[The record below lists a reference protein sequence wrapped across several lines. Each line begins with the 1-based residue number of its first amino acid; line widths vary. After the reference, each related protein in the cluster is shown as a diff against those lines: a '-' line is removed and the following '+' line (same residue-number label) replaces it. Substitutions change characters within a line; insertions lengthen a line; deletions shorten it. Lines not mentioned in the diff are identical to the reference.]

1 MAPRLKHRLANIGT
15 QGVIALW
22 LVMSASSASAATYP
36 TNPYSTVGGPV
47 PTAYC
52 RNPIDTA
59 GPYQT
64 LDLET
69 VGCLSGSGPNAY
81 PDPMNGLYSNN
92 DGLYL
97 SPGDE
102 EARVEQ
108 AIMMATG
115 ELVDLMMYKEFQ
127 DASASSSGIQI
138 WVENG
143 KKQFTWAFEPWL
155 IAAIQA
161 GTTDIGYLTIK
172 ASNSYALYEIPTGV
186 YAGRYST
193 EGLLTNGGAQ
203 AQVSHIR
210 FWKELDYDVVPEPA
224 AVALFGLGSMLLGLR
239 RRRRR
244 NG

>member
-1 MAPRLKHRLANIGT
+1 MGNRLRSFSKTL
-15 QGVIALW
+15 VALGM
-22 LVMSASSASAATYP
+22 LLSGSVAAAAAYP
-36 TNPYSTVGGPV
+36 SNPYSTVGGPA

-92 DGLYL
+92 DGLYA

-102 EARVEQ
+102 ETRVEQ

-115 ELVDLMMYKEFQ
+115 ELVDLQLYKEFQ
-127 DASASSSGIQI
+127 DASASSNGIQI

-161 GTTDIGYLTIK
+161 GTTEIGYLTIK
-172 ASNSYALYEIPTGV
+172 GSNSYSLYEIPTGV

-193 EGLLTNGGAQ
+193 EGLLTNGGSQ

-210 FWKELDYDVVPEPA
+210 FWKEVDYSTVPEPG
-224 AVALFGLGSMLLGLR
+224 VIALFGLGALALGLR
-239 RRRRR
+239 RRRR
-244 NG
+244 

>member
-1 MAPRLKHRLANIGT
+1 MGPGVKYRFANSGI
-15 QGVIALW
+15 IALG
-22 LVMSASSASAATYP
+22 LAMSAASAMAAPYP

-81 PDPMNGLYSNN
+81 PDPMGGLYNN
-92 DGLYL
+92 TDGLYL

-102 EARVEQ
+102 ETRVEQ

-115 ELVDLMMYKEFQ
+115 ELVDLQLYKEFQ

-172 ASNSYALYEIPTGV
+172 GANSYALYEIPTGV

-193 EGLLTNGGAQ
+193 EGLLTNGGSQ

-210 FWKELDYDVVPEPA
+210 FWTQVDYNVVPTPA
-224 AVALFGLGSMLLGLR
+224 AIGLFGLGALALGLPR
-239 RRRRR
+239 RRR
-244 NG
+244 G